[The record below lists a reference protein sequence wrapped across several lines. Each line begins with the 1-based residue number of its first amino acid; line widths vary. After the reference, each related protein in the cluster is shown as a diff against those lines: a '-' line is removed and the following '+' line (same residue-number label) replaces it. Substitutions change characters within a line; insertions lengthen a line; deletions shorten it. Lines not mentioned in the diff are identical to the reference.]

1 MAWAAL
7 CFALATLALAYPA
20 FSGQF
25 LVNPHSDQY
34 IAGFG
39 FRDFAVQSLRAGL
52 GIPHWNPYLFG
63 GLPYIAAMHGDIF
76 YPTQL
81 LRLVMGTDVGMTW
94 GFIIHTF
101 LAGLFTYGF
110 LRAWGLEFGASLVG
124 GVVYLLCGPIASYP
138 SPGHDGKLFVSALLP
153 LSLWMLVRG
162 MRDGRHWA
170 WGAFAFVIGLA
181 TLAPHP
187 QLMQYHLLTAG
198 AFALFLAF
206 TGDTKGTP
214 LDRRTAIRRLA
225 MALGA
230 VLLGM
235 AMGAI
240 QFAPLREYVA
250 WSPRASGHDYAY
262 ATSYSFPLVELF
274 NLYLPQFTGMIDTMY
289 YGPNRV
295 HLHSEYIGGA
305 VLLLAT
311 LAFGATSRLAF
322 RRFWLGTLLVSL
334 LWMLGG
340 STPFFRIVYELVP
353 GTKFFRAP
361 STIIY
366 VFAFALSVLAALGAE
381 KVFARRAN
389 PRAVMGWLAF
399 AVLIALLASVG
410 VIANASSGLADAFAQ
425 SYLARSGMDPSAAP
439 QIVEQVMSM
448 NRGAILAGAWRSLLF
463 TALAG
468 ASILGYL
475 RGKLSAR
482 AIVIALPAIIAIDL
496 WSIERKYWLFSPP
509 ARVMFATDAALEYLK
524 KDPQPARV
532 AVLAASD
539 SGVSQPDPYFG
550 NDNRGLGTGLMVHGI
565 RSITGYH
572 GNEIGRYDT
581 LSEFQSAPNARPALF
596 SPTFFR
602 HENVRYL
609 YTNSAI
615 ADTGMKLVVGPIRN
629 SSGSTVYL
637 YRLSADNPYA
647 WVTSG
652 MTKAPDSDV
661 LPAILDPRFDPR
673 RLAVFS
679 DTSTVQ
685 IAPVTSLPAPSA
697 ITTLTSGYA
706 PGRATIVLSQPAT
719 AGAALVVSENYFPGW
734 TAMVDGVP
742 KPTFRADFNLIGVPL
757 PPGAR
762 SVVLSFHDSAV
773 DVGQGITLTAIL
785 LAALL
790 LAGGIVMN
798 RSRSA

>member
-7 CFALATLALAYPA
+7 FFALATLALAYPA
-20 FSGQF
+20 LSGQF

-39 FRDFAVQSLRAGL
+39 FRDFAVQSLRSGL
-52 GIPHWNPYLFG
+52 GIPHWNPYLYG
-63 GLPYIAAMHGDIF
+63 GLPYVAAMHGDIF

-81 LRLVMGTDVGMTW
+81 LRLAIGTDRGMTW

-110 LRAWGLEFGASLVG
+110 LRAWGLGFASALVG
-124 GVVYLLCGPIASYP
+124 GMSYLLCGPIASYP

-162 MRDGRHWA
+162 MRDGRNWA

-206 TGDTKGTP
+206 TSDTTGAK
-214 LDRRTAIRRLA
+214 LDRRTAVRRLSL
-225 MALGA
+225 ALAA

-250 WSPRASGHDYAY
+250 WSPRAGGHDYAY
-262 ATSYSFPLVELF
+262 ATSYSFPIVELF
-274 NLYLPQFTGMIDTMY
+274 NLYLPQFTGMIDTVY
-289 YGPNRV
+289 YGPNGI

-311 LAFGATSRLAF
+311 LAFGATTRLAF
-322 RRFWLGTLLVSL
+322 RRFWLGTLIISL

-366 VFAFALSVLAALGAE
+366 VFAFALSVLAAMGTE
-381 KVFARRAN
+381 KVLARMANQRVVLAWLGFAA
-389 PRAVMGWLAF
+389 
-399 AVLIALLASVG
+399 LIALLASG
-410 VIANASSGLADAFAQ
+410 GLIANASSPLATSFAENIVA
-425 SYLARSGMDPSAAP
+425 SRGMDPAAVP
-439 QIVEQVMSM
+439 QITEQVMSG
-448 NRGAILAGAWRSLLF
+448 NRGPILLGAWRAFLF
-463 TALAG
+463 TGLA
-468 ASILGYL
+468 AFAVLGYL
-475 RGKLSAR
+475 RSRLTGRVLT
-482 AIVIALPAIIAIDL
+482 IVLPLIVAVDL
-496 WSIERKYWLFSPP
+496 WSIGRKYWLFTPP
-509 ARVMFATDAALEYLK
+509 ARVQF
-524 KDPQPARV
+524 
-532 AVLAASD
+532 ASD
-539 SGVSQPDPYFG
+539 PVIQFLQKERQPGRVLVRAGTSEGISDADPYFG
-550 NDNRGLGTGLMVHGI
+550 RDLKGKGTGFMVHGI
-565 RSITGYH
+565 RSVTGYH
-572 GNEIGRYDT
+572 GNELGRYDQIA
-581 LSEFQSAPNARPALF
+581 LDNQGQVSEAVMSPAF
-596 SPTFFR
+596 WQ

-609 YTNSAI
+609 YTNLAVTDPRLKLLAGPVKNSA
-615 ADTGMKLVVGPIRN
+615 
-629 SSGSTVYL
+629 GSTAYL
-637 YRLSADNPYA
+637 YGLPGTNPYA
-647 WVTSG
+647 WVAAG
-652 MTKAPDSDV
+652 MTKAPDADV
-661 LPAILDPRFDPR
+661 LPAVLDPRFDPL

-679 DTSTVQ
+679 DTSAVRVT
-685 IAPVTSLPAPSA
+685 PVSSLPAPSD
-697 ITTLTSGYA
+697 ITASTSSFG
-706 PGRATIVLSQPAT
+706 PGRATIALSQPAT

-734 TAMVDGVP
+734 TALVDGKP
-742 KPTFRADFNLIGVPL
+742 QPTFRADFNLIGVPL
-757 PPGAR
+757 PAGAR
-762 SVVLSFHDSAV
+762 TVELSFHDAAV
-773 DVGQGITLTAIL
+773 DTGKGITIVAAL

-790 LAGGIVMN
+790 LGGGMVIDRRRV
-798 RSRSA
+798 A